1 MNSRPYL
8 DKLVTSPH
16 LPKMEGQTGY
26 CSRQLI
32 PDLSCAGIH
41 SEFEPKTV
49 PTITSD
55 GKMTKVF
62 VMNAFRTMSD
72 IQRGIVKQNAKEEIF
87 KLDHRQYIDKL
98 LVDMESS
105 KRDKHIRRMKH
116 WKASKDAMGFNG
128 SFESAFGGEPFGEWT
143 DVKDGSIKPEFGA
156 EMSGSGSPMETNRQE
171 NYSQPTP
178 INSSK
183 PSTRVRINENNNT
196 SEVVIRRNESSDT
209 RDSRSQRHSSGH
221 SVASVGSSGSHG
233 FSRPA
238 SNAGVKRVK
247 THSRMALFNSLL
259 DVVEPPSSPSKRFG
273 SIASA
278 SNDGIASP
286 KRSEFFDASGSNKLA
301 GSNSFNAGNSIRT
314 KK

>member
-41 SEFEPKTV
+41 SEFEPKTM

-105 KRDKHIRRMKH
+105 KRDKHVRRMKH
-116 WKASKDAMGFNG
+116 WKTSKDAMGFNG
-128 SFESAFGGEPFGEWT
+128 SFESAFGGEPFADWT

-156 EMSGSGSPMETNRQE
+156 EMSGSGSPIDTTRPED
-171 NYSQPTP
+171 YPQPTP

-183 PSTRVRINENNNT
+183 PSTRVRINESNNT
-196 SEVVIRRNESSDT
+196 SDGVRRNETADT
-209 RDSRSQRHSSGH
+209 RDSRSQHHSSGH
-221 SVASVGSSGSHG
+221 SVASAGSSGSHG

-238 SNAGVKRVK
+238 SNVGVKRVK

-278 SNDGIASP
+278 NSEGISSAT
-286 KRSEFFDASGSNKLA
+286 RAEFFGTSASAN
-301 GSNSFNAGNSIRT
+301 NSFNAGSNLRA